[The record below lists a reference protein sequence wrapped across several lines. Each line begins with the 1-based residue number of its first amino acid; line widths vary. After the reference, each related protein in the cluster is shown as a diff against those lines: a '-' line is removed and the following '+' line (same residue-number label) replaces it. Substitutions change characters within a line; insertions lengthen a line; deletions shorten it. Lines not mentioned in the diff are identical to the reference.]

1 VVVWL
6 DGSISHHG
14 ALCLQGAF
22 LFINLKKSA
31 KVLHVK
37 HNGTKNFQIL
47 EKISIFV

>member
-1 VVVWL
+1 VFA
-6 DGSISHHG
+6 GR
-14 ALCLQGAF
+14 F
-22 LFINLKKSA
+22 FIYKPKKSA